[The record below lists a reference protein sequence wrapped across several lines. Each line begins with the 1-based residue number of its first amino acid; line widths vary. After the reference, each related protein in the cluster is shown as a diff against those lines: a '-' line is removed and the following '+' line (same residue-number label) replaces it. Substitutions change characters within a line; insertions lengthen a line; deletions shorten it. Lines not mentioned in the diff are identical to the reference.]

1 MQDTLKT
8 SYYMYKTMITNET
21 KYIYNVI
28 LGNEVQIVNDKQR
41 PTALIMLFGATG
53 DLAIRKLYPSLYRLY
68 TKGSITERF
77 AVIGVAR
84 RPLTQEQYQNNIKES
99 VLDAFDKVS
108 TSELDEFITHFQY
121 HSHDVS
127 DDQSYAE
134 LKSLAE
140 QMDNKYD
147 LDGNRLF
154 YLAMAPEFFGPITE
168 QLKAHGLTDTR
179 GYKRVIIEKPFGHD
193 YESAEKLNTMI
204 RASFEEDEIYR
215 IDHYL
220 GKEMVQNIE
229 VIRFSNMMFEPLWNN
244 RYISNIQ
251 ITSSETLGVEERGR
265 YYDKSGALKD
275 MVQNH
280 MLQMVALLAMEPP
293 IRLTT
298 EEIRSEKV
306 RVLRS
311 LRTYSNEE
319 VLKNFVRGQYGQGV
333 VNGEN
338 VVNYREEP
346 MVDENSNTETF
357 VAGRLKIDNFRW
369 AGVPFYIRTGKSMAA
384 KSTKIVVQ
392 FKDIPMNLYYNP
404 TEELSP
410 NLLVIHIQP
419 DEGVSLHLNVKK
431 SGDQIVSTKP
441 IRLSYSK
448 KSVDRM
454 NTPEAYEKLL
464 YDGMCGDATNF
475 THWDEVA
482 LSWKFVDGISETWK
496 KTIATDFP
504 NYKAGTMG
512 PVSSDVML
520 AEDGNEW
527 WPIEEFDIET
537 C

>member
-1 MQDTLKT
+1 M
-8 SYYMYKTMITNET
+8 N
-21 KYIYNVI
+21 N
-28 LGNEVQIVNDKQR
+28 KQR

-53 DLAIRKLYPSLYRLY
+53 DLANRKLYPSLYRLY
-68 TKGSITERF
+68 RKGKITERF

-84 RPLTQEQYQNNIKES
+84 RPLTQEQFKSNVKDS
-99 VLDAFDKVS
+99 VLSALHTISQSD
-108 TSELDEFITHFQY
+108 LDEFVTHFHY
-121 HSHDVS
+121 HSHDVVNT
-127 DDQSYAE
+127 QSYAE
-134 LKSLAE
+134 LKTLAE
-140 QMDNKYD
+140 QMDNKYQ
-147 LDGNRLF
+147 LEGNRLF

-168 QLKAHGLTDTR
+168 HLKSQGLTDTP

-193 YESAEKLNTMI
+193 YASAEELNKMI
-204 RASFEEDEIYR
+204 RGSFEEHEIYR

-265 YYDKSGALKD
+265 YYDTSGALRD

-293 IRLTT
+293 IKLNT

-306 RVLRS
+306 RALRS
-311 LRTYSNEE
+311 LRQYNEDE
-319 VLKNFVRGQYGQGV
+319 VLKNFVRGQYEAGTSE
-333 VNGEN
+333 GEL
-338 VVNYREEP
+338 VKGYRQES
-346 MVDENSNTETF
+346 MVPEDSNTETF

-369 AGVPFYIRTGKSMAA
+369 AGVPFYIRTGKRMAA

-392 FKDIPMNLYYNP
+392 FKDIPMNLYYDP
-404 TEELSP
+404 AEELSP

-419 DEGVSLHLNVKK
+419 DEGVSLHLNVKN
-431 SGDQIVSTKP
+431 SGGRIVSTKP
-441 IRLSYSK
+441 IRLSYCN

-464 YDGMCGDATNF
+464 YDCMRGDATNF

-482 LSWKFVDGISETWK
+482 LSWKFVDRISQVWK
-496 KTIATDFP
+496 NTKEANFP
-504 NYKAGTMG
+504 NYASGSMG
-512 PVSSDVML
+512 PVSSDTML
-520 AEDGNEW
+520 AEDGNIW
-527 WPIEEFDIET
+527 WPVEEFDIET